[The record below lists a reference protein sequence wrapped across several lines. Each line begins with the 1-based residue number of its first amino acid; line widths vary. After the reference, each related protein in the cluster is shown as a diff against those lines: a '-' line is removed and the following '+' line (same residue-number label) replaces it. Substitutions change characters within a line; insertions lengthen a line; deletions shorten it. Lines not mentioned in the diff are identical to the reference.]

1 MPAASHKQSNLYMKK
16 GRRGAQT
23 SHSNGTLFVA
33 PDLYSASAIHLP
45 FPRASPHPPDEMTE
59 ETVRSHN
66 GREVFL
72 TSSVEQPQNSR
83 GGTRKPVSWQAGCR

>member
-1 MPAASHKQSNLYMKK
+1 MKK

-45 FPRASPHPPDEMTE
+45 FPRASPHQPDQMTE
-59 ETVRSHN
+59 ETVRSHH

-72 TSSVEQPQNSR
+72 TSSVGQQQNSR
-83 GGTRKPVSWQAGCR
+83 GAPESPLAGKLAALNARC